1 MQRVCRE
8 GRVEE
13 WVELQYRREAQAGI
27 GGEDDGG
34 SGADGNV
41 QVKRGEVGARLEQ
54 GWRGWSKVGA
64 GLEKGQIKVGA
75 GLEKG
80 GTRVGAG

>member
-1 MQRVCRE
+1 M
-8 GRVEE
+8 
-13 WVELQYRREAQAGI
+13 ELQNRREAQAGI

-64 GLEKGQIKVGA
+64 GLEKG
-75 GLEKG
+75 
-80 GTRVGAG
+80 